1 MPVRAAAGAMPR
13 AMAAT
18 ISPEPRA
25 KHTNRAMTTLAPSS
39 VMFGLLGIFGLAVV
53 VAMIFV
59 LRWERA
65 EFTRAG
71 KGRAW
76 LIVRVATVPITL
88 LTIAAVVLP
97 VRAVS
102 GMEALA
108 VFYLLLFTLAP
119 VLWVGSHWLVGRAV
133 RPALPFI
140 DALQL
145 AVMPPVFAIGAA
157 LLAQQLQ
164 PLAVSIVYGMTTAR

>member
-1 MPVRAAAGAMPR
+1 
-13 AMAAT
+13 
-18 ISPEPRA
+18 
-25 KHTNRAMTTLAPSS
+25 MTTLDPSA

-53 VAMIFV
+53 VAMVFV
-59 LRWERA
+59 LRWERQ

-76 LIVRVATVPITL
+76 LVVRLATVPITL
-88 LTIAAVVLP
+88 LTVAAVVLP

-108 VFYLLLFTLAP
+108 VFYLLMFTLAP
-119 VLWVGSHWLVGRAV
+119 LVWVAAHWLVGRAL

-145 AVMPPVFAIGAA
+145 AMTPPVFAIAAA
-157 LLAQQLQ
+157 LLAHQLQ
-164 PLAVSIVYGMTTAR
+164 PLAMSIVYGMTALR